1 MNKILIIEDEE
12 AIADLEKDY
21 LELSGFQVE
30 IEHEGDKGLERA
42 MTSEYDLIIL
52 DLMLPGMD
60 GFEICRRIRDEKNT
74 LDVGI
79 LDIAAD
85 VYQNE
90 KEIASIYA
98 HKRIY

>member
-1 MNKILIIEDEE
+1 MWMV
-12 AIADLEKDY
+12 
-21 LELSGFQVE
+21 FFVVE
-30 IEHEGDKGLERA
+30 NYMHLVQWQKLLG
-42 MTSEYDLIIL
+42 
-52 DLMLPGMD
+52 
-60 GFEICRRIRDEKNT
+60 IRDEKNT

>member
-1 MNKILIIEDEE
+1 MK
-12 AIADLEKDY
+12 
-21 LELSGFQVE
+21 
-30 IEHEGDKGLERA
+30 
-42 MTSEYDLIIL
+42 
-52 DLMLPGMD
+52 
-60 GFEICRRIRDEKNT
+60 KNT
-74 LDVGI
+74 LVVGI

>member
-1 MNKILIIEDEE
+1 MWKNRILWYNGK
-12 AIADLEKDY
+12 KDW
-21 LELSGFQVE
+21 G
-30 IEHEGDKGLERA
+30 
-42 MTSEYDLIIL
+42 
-52 DLMLPGMD
+52 
-60 GFEICRRIRDEKNT
+60 IRDEKNT

>member
-1 MNKILIIEDEE
+1 MSVFTGPVQSGRAFFLWKNRILWYNGK
-12 AIADLEKDY
+12 KDW
-21 LELSGFQVE
+21 G
-30 IEHEGDKGLERA
+30 
-42 MTSEYDLIIL
+42 
-52 DLMLPGMD
+52 
-60 GFEICRRIRDEKNT
+60 IRDEKNT

>member
-1 MNKILIIEDEE
+1 MFSYEDAPWGRAFFLWKNKILWYNVK
-12 AIADLEKDY
+12 KDW
-21 LELSGFQVE
+21 G
-30 IEHEGDKGLERA
+30 
-42 MTSEYDLIIL
+42 
-52 DLMLPGMD
+52 
-60 GFEICRRIRDEKNT
+60 IRDEKNT

>member
-1 MNKILIIEDEE
+1 MAGLFSCGKIESYGTM
-12 AIADLEKDY
+12 AKKDW
-21 LELSGFQVE
+21 
-30 IEHEGDKGLERA
+30 
-42 MTSEYDLIIL
+42 
-52 DLMLPGMD
+52 GM
-60 GFEICRRIRDEKNT
+60 RDEKNT

>member
-1 MNKILIIEDEE
+1 FLMKMPHGAGLFSCGKTKSCGTMSK
-12 AIADLEKDY
+12 KDW
-21 LELSGFQVE
+21 G
-30 IEHEGDKGLERA
+30 
-42 MTSEYDLIIL
+42 
-52 DLMLPGMD
+52 
-60 GFEICRRIRDEKNT
+60 IRDEKNT

-79 LDIAAD
+79 LDIAPN

>member
-1 MNKILIIEDEE
+1 MYH
-12 AIADLEKDY
+12 KDFSF
-21 LELSGFQVE
+21 LCFLMKMPHGA
-30 IEHEGDKGLERA
+30 GLFSCGKRKVYGTMA
-42 MTSEYDLIIL
+42 KKDW
-52 DLMLPGMD
+52 G
-60 GFEICRRIRDEKNT
+60 IRDEKNT

-98 HKRIY
+98 HKGIY